1 MKIEFTAAQV
11 AALLGGKVEG
21 DPEVKVSNIA
31 RIEDG
36 APGML
41 SFLSNP
47 KYWTVPLTVYGY
59 FGKYNGSNWEL
70 VFASLVLIALPIVIV
85 YLMGQKYIVS
95 GLTSGAV
102 KQ

>member
-47 KYWTVPLTVYGY
+47 KYIP
-59 FGKYNGSNWEL
+59 
-70 VFASLVLIALPIVIV
+70 
-85 YLMGQKYIVS
+85 YLH
-95 GLTSGAV
+95 
-102 KQ
+102 